1 MNYPVTPGTWLGL
14 WRLQQLIVTTIIMT
28 TGMRP
33 SASDLSLTLCSRARG
48 SVLLSDEDIQDF
60 TAPDLM
66 DIIIY

>member
-1 MNYPVTPGTWLGL
+1 
-14 WRLQQLIVTTIIMT
+14 
-28 TGMRP
+28 MRP

-48 SVLLSDEDIQDF
+48 SVLLSDEDIQGF